1 MSEKWGSEF
10 ILYYK
15 AKKEMSYIK
24 FYDNGTSIKIGVPAE
39 NKSMLS
45 FESKFDIEEQTIV
58 PVQIS
63 KKEVEEL
70 IDFLKRKL
78 EEME

>member
-1 MSEKWGSEF
+1 MS
-10 ILYYK
+10 
-15 AKKEMSYIK
+15 IK
-24 FYDNGTSIKIGVPAE
+24 FYDSGASLEIGISARDESI
-39 NKSMLS
+39 LY
-45 FESKFDIEEQTIV
+45 FDSKYEGDERSV
-58 PVQIS
+58 VSVDLS

>member
-1 MSEKWGSEF
+1 MR
-10 ILYYK
+10 
-15 AKKEMSYIK
+15 AK
-24 FYDNGTSIKIGVPAE
+24 FYDNETSIEIGISASDKPI
-39 NKSMLS
+39 LY
-45 FESKFDIEEQTIV
+45 FESIYEESELPAYIV
-58 PVQIS
+58 ELS

>member
-1 MSEKWGSEF
+1 MNRPK
-10 ILYYK
+10 
-15 AKKEMSYIK
+15 
-24 FYDNGTSIKIGVPAE
+24 
-39 NKSMLS
+39 S
-45 FESKFDIEEQTIV
+45 FESDKPILYFESIYEESELPAYIV
-58 PVQIS
+58 ELS

>member
-1 MSEKWGSEF
+1 MNV
-10 ILYYK
+10 
-15 AKKEMSYIK
+15 K
-24 FYDNGTSIKIGVPAE
+24 FYDNNNGEYLEIGISAIDKSI
-39 NKSMLS
+39 LF
-45 FESKFDIEEQTIV
+45 FESKYEGSDLPGV
-58 PVQIS
+58 SVNLS

>member
-1 MSEKWGSEF
+1 MG
-10 ILYYK
+10 
-15 AKKEMSYIK
+15 YIK
-24 FYDNGTSIKIGVPAE
+24 FYDNGTSIEIGVPTE

-45 FESKFDIEEQTIV
+45 FDSKFDNDEQSVVSIN
-58 PVQIS
+58 IS

>member
-1 MSEKWGSEF
+1 
-10 ILYYK
+10 
-15 AKKEMSYIK
+15 
-24 FYDNGTSIKIGVPAE
+24 
-39 NKSMLS
+39 MLS

>member
-1 MSEKWGSEF
+1 MR
-10 ILYYK
+10 
-15 AKKEMSYIK
+15 AK
-24 FYDNGTSIKIGVPAE
+24 FYDNGTSIEIGISASD
-39 NKSMLS
+39 KSILY
-45 FESKFDIEEQTIV
+45 FESIYEESELPAYIV
-58 PVQIS
+58 ELS

>member
-1 MSEKWGSEF
+1 
-10 ILYYK
+10 
-15 AKKEMSYIK
+15 MSYIK
-24 FYDNGTSIKIGVPAE
+24 FYDNGASIEIGISASD
-39 NKSMLS
+39 KSILF
-45 FESKFDIEEQTIV
+45 FESKYEGSDLSAV
-58 PVQIS
+58 SVDIS

>member
-1 MSEKWGSEF
+1 MSEKWRDEF

-15 AKKEMSYIK
+15 TKKEMGYIK
-24 FYDNGTSIKIGVPAE
+24 FYDNGTSIEIGVPTE

-45 FESKFDIEEQTIV
+45 FDSKFDNDEQSVVSIN
-58 PVQIS
+58 IS